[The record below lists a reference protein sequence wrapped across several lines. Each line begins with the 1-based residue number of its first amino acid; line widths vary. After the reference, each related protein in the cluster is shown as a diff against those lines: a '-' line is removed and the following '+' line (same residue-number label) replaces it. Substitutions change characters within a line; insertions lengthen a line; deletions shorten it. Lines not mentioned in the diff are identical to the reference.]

1 MRVRGA
7 GVQVRWCLTD
17 QDDFGAG
24 VGDELEEE
32 EEEDDD
38 DPPDDD
44 PLDEVDAA
52 APDFSAGFA
61 AGDESDLLSDLV
73 ALFSA
78 DSDDLPLDSARES
91 LR

>member
-1 MRVRGA
+1 MAVLVCGWPRG
-7 GVQVRWCLTD
+7 

-32 EEEDDD
+32 DDD
-38 DPPDDD
+38 DPDDDD
-44 PLDEVDAA
+44 PLEDDPLDDVDAA
-52 APDFSAGFA
+52 EPDFSAGFA
-61 AGDESDLLSDLV
+61 AGAESDLASDLA